1 MTTDVLNDGTL
12 DALNTAYPGTYAMLD
27 GRITLIWALEAGY
40 TAVLPAEQE
49 PEYLGYQLSAPTEDG
64 KRGIRFVASLNDLD
78 CADAVGIQIRAI
90 TATGQSRLWLQD
102 TDVVYTSVLAD
113 GARVTPAD
121 FGSENQYL
129 YTAMLGN
136 IPVSEGS
143 ITFEIRT
150 FVVKD
155 GATAYSLATTE
166 TVDVSAAAE

>member
-1 MTTDVLNDGTL
+1 MGAGGRV
-12 DALNTAYPGTYAMLD
+12 D

-40 TAVLPAEQE
+40 TAVLPAAQE
-49 PEYLGYQLSAPTEDG
+49 PAYLGYQLSAPTEDG
-64 KRGIRFVASLNDLD
+64 KLGIRFVATLNDLD
-78 CADAVGIQIRAI
+78 CADAVGIQIRAV

-113 GARVTPAD
+113 GASVTPAN
-121 FGSENQYL
+121 FGSEDRYL

-155 GATAYSLATTE
+155 GATAYSPATTV
-166 TVDVSAAAE
+166 TVDVSAAAK